1 MTRENLIEAISE
13 CDKGWSCPSPSTG
26 CDLPEYE
33 GNTGDCC
40 RKCAERL
47 LDEYENKKD
56 EDDKM
61 LKCKICGKE
70 FEANIER
77 HYISSDN
84 DITGLSSV
92 IIKEEVTLYDT
103 FDCPSCG
110 CQVIAQE
117 RKRSIIKND
126 ECEDECDEGYQE

>member
-1 MTRENLIEAISE
+1 MTRENLIEAILES
-13 CDKGWSCPSPSTG
+13 DKSWSCPSPSTG
-26 CDLPEYE
+26 CDLH
-33 GNTGDCC
+33 CC
-40 RKCAERL
+40 RRCAERL

-84 DITGLSSV
+84 DVKGLSSV
-92 IIKEEVTLYDT
+92 IRKEEVTLYDT

-126 ECEDECDEGYQE
+126 EHEDECDEGYQE

>member
-1 MTRENLIEAISE
+1 
-13 CDKGWSCPSPSTG
+13 
-26 CDLPEYE
+26 
-33 GNTGDCC
+33 
-40 RKCAERL
+40 
-47 LDEYENKKD
+47 
-56 EDDKM
+56 M

-84 DITGLSSV
+84 DIKGLTSV
-92 IIKEEVTLYDT
+92 IRKEEVSLYDT

-117 RKRSIIKND
+117 RKRSIINIIKND
-126 ECEDECDEGYQE
+126 EYKDECDEGYQE